1 MVKTSNGQGKVIDSQ
16 ILTQLVMV
24 EFENGDKEAFKL
36 DEIEILRGSF
46 AKPQNIEK
54 ANKNKPKDNKQN
66 NNNYSNKNNNNN
78 KSNNED
84 NNSIEQ

>member
-66 NNNYSNKNNNNN
+66 NNNKNNNDN
-78 KSNNED
+78 SSDED
-84 NNSIEQ
+84 NSIEQ